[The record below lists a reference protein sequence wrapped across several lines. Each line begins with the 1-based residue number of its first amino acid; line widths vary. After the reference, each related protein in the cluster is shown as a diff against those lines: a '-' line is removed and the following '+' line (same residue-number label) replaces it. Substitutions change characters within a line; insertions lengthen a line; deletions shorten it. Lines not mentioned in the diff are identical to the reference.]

1 MRFRGEYQHSVDSKG
16 RVSLPAKFRKALP
29 DEVTIVPVANADFG
43 KALYV
48 FSDEAYDEWMDSFF
62 DTEEGGYNPRSKR
75 HIALHKYLNS
85 SAESV
90 AVDAAGRVK
99 LSPKQC
105 EKVGIDKNVTM
116 ADLKGTLNTVVEQLY
131 GKGTKTR
138 FRPHHFPFTEPSC
151 EMDVQCHKCG
161 GVGCPTCKGE
171 GWIELLGAGM
181 VHPKVL
187 AGCGIDPEIYS
198 GFAFGIGLERMAMRR
213 FKISDM
219 RMIFENDIRFL
230 SQF

>member
-1 MRFRGEYQHSVDSKG
+1 MRFRGEYQHSVDNKG

-62 DTEEGGYNPRSKR
+62 DSEEGGYNPRSKK

-99 LSPKQC
+99 LSPKQR
-105 EKVGIDKNVTM
+105 EKVGIDKNVTII
-116 ADLKGTLNTVVEQLY
+116 
-131 GKGTKTR
+131 
-138 FRPHHFPFTEPSC
+138 
-151 EMDVQCHKCG
+151 
-161 GVGCPTCKGE
+161 GE
-171 GWIELLGAGM
+171 GDHIEIWDSQALDEYM
-181 VHPKVL
+181 DS
-187 AGCGIDPEIYS
+187 IDP
-198 GFAFGIGLERMAMRR
+198 FGSFLE
-213 FKISDM
+213 D
-219 RMIFENDIRFL
+219 
-230 SQF
+230 

>member
-90 AVDAAGRVK
+90 
-99 LSPKQC
+99 
-105 EKVGIDKNVTM
+105 GIDKNVTII
-116 ADLKGTLNTVVEQLY
+116 
-131 GKGTKTR
+131 
-138 FRPHHFPFTEPSC
+138 
-151 EMDVQCHKCG
+151 
-161 GVGCPTCKGE
+161 GE
-171 GWIELLGAGM
+171 GDHIEIWDSQALESYM
-181 VHPKVL
+181 DS
-187 AGCGIDPEIYS
+187 IDP
-198 GFAFGIGLERMAMRR
+198 FGDFLE
-213 FKISDM
+213 D
-219 RMIFENDIRFL
+219 
-230 SQF
+230 

>member
-1 MRFRGEYQHSVDSKG
+1 MQWDNILAATPQENVELQHSQGGRQIFGTGKGCGAMRFRGEYQHSVDSKG

-90 AVDAAGRVK
+90 AVDARGRVK

-105 EKVGIDKNVTM
+105 EKVGIDKNVTII
-116 ADLKGTLNTVVEQLY
+116 
-131 GKGTKTR
+131 
-138 FRPHHFPFTEPSC
+138 
-151 EMDVQCHKCG
+151 
-161 GVGCPTCKGE
+161 GE
-171 GWIELLGAGM
+171 GDHIEIWDSRPRVLHGFHRPVRRLPGRLGTA
-181 VHPKVL
+181 
-187 AGCGIDPEIYS
+187 
-198 GFAFGIGLERMAMRR
+198 R
-213 FKISDM
+213 
-219 RMIFENDIRFL
+219 
-230 SQF
+230 

>member
-105 EKVGIDKNVTM
+105 EKVAIDKNVTII
-116 ADLKGTLNTVVEQLY
+116 
-131 GKGTKTR
+131 
-138 FRPHHFPFTEPSC
+138 
-151 EMDVQCHKCG
+151 
-161 GVGCPTCKGE
+161 GE
-171 GWIELLGAGM
+171 GDHIEIWDSQALESYM
-181 VHPKVL
+181 DS
-187 AGCGIDPEIYS
+187 IDP
-198 GFAFGIGLERMAMRR
+198 FGDFLE
-213 FKISDM
+213 D
-219 RMIFENDIRFL
+219 
-230 SQF
+230 